1 MSVDEEMLAAL
12 VACYQQQPESLGKQV
27 RIEQALRIAIRD
39 FWPVGQRLPSHRVL
53 CERMGVARNT
63 LAQAVRCLIAEGWLV
78 TGQGQGTWAQ
88 RPPESPPVE
97 SAEPVRLSDRAQAVL
112 GKRGVSRVQS
122 GAFMPGIPDITHFP
136 MRKWRQLY
144 TSVTVPHNALLLS
157 YSSGGYG
164 PLKRAIRDFLWRWRG
179 IRCDS
184 EQIIITEGAHQGIQ
198 LCAMALADVG
208 DRVLLDSPCYWG
220 ARNIFTAFGLDV
232 EMLPW
237 RPASGYDLRQTDAPV
252 RLAYFTG
259 ARQYPLNVPTNIDD
273 KRSLCASAKPDFV
286 IEDDYE
292 FGSDHRENLIFDA
305 GRPDRL
311 MVGSFSKLMFPGLRL
326 GYLVVPQAL
335 AAPLS
340 RFRSEVSREGRM
352 MDQAVLAQF
361 IADGDLDAW
370 YKRIRGEYL
379 GRQQVLHDRLAGL
392 PGVIRISPPSNAIGL
407 CAELAPHIDDRA
419 LAQRL
424 LREQLVVQPLS
435 PVCAEGD
442 DRRGL
447 ILGIGMV
454 SGYALIREADRLRA
468 LLKQWL
474 PTF

>member
-1 MSVDEEMLAAL
+1 MSVDEERLAAL
-12 VACYQQQPESLGKQV
+12 VACYQQQPESLSKQV

-39 FWPVGQRLPSHRVL
+39 FWPVGQRLPPHRVL
-53 CERMGVARNT
+53 CERMQVARNT

-88 RPPESPPVE
+88 RPPESPQAMPVDDL
-97 SAEPVRLSDRAQAVL
+97 RLSARAQAVL
-112 GKRGVSRVQS
+112 GKPGASRVQS

-157 YSSGGYG
+157 YSTGGYG

-179 IRCDS
+179 VRCDS

-220 ARNIFTAFGLDV
+220 ARNIFMAAGLDI

-237 RPASGYDLRQTDAPV
+237 RPESGYDPRPGQDPV
-252 RLAYFTG
+252 KLIYFTG

-273 KRSLCASAKPDFV
+273 KRSLCATAKPDFV

-292 FGSDHRENLIFDA
+292 FSSDQRENLIFDA
-305 GRPDRL
+305 SRQDRI

-326 GYLVVPQAL
+326 GYLVVPQTL

-340 RFRSEVSREGRM
+340 RFRSDVSREGRM
-352 MDQAVLAQF
+352 LDQAVLAQF

-370 YKRIRGEYL
+370 YKRIRVEYL
-379 GRQQVLHDRLAGL
+379 GRQQVMHDRLVGL
-392 PGVIRISPPSNAIGL
+392 PCVVRISSPSNAIGL
-407 CAELAPHIDDRA
+407 CVELEPHIDDRM

-435 PVCAEGD
+435 PVCVEGD
-442 DRRGL
+442 GRRGL
-447 ILGIGMV
+447 VIGIGMV
-454 SGYALIREADRLRA
+454 SGNALVREADRLRT